1 MKAIRTIL
9 ACIRKA
15 DQTFNLV
22 EDDDKIIIGLSGG
35 KDSVLLT
42 YCLHL
47 YTMFSHK
54 HFTIQPVMLDLG
66 FPGFDPSAMEK
77 FCESIGL
84 KLIVKDSK
92 EVYKILVANQKEDK
106 HLPCSICSRM
116 KKAAINK
123 VANELGYNKVAFAH
137 HADDAIETY
146 VMNAIYGARIA
157 TFAPKMHLDNANITF
172 IRPLIFVRETDIIR
186 TIKEEKLVVSSSHC
200 PADKTTRR
208 EDIKEILNDVFH
220 RYPESKDNFLTML
233 TNYDHEDVW
242 FKQVELQV
250 NSQGLV
256 LKPVTTPEEMFE
268 VLRIRNEVFIKEQ
281 NISIDLEV
289 IEDNFEGTHHFLIKL
304 KDKIIGTI
312 RYRVTKE
319 DEIKLERFA
328 LLKEYRGKG
337 YGKDIFVYISEYLY
351 KLYNPRKIYMHAM
364 AYLRG
369 FYEAIGYEVEGEI
382 FKEAGIDH
390 YTMVYKK

>member
-15 DQTFNLV
+15 DQTFNLI
-22 EDDDKIIIGLSGG
+22 ENDDKIIIGLSGG

-66 FPGFDPSAMEK
+66 FPGFDPGEMIK
-77 FCESIGL
+77 FCESINL

-123 VANELGYNKVAFAH
+123 VANELGFNKVAFAH

-172 IRPLIFVRETDIIR
+172 IRPLILARESDIIK
-186 TIKEEKLVVSSSHC
+186 TIKEEKLPVALSHC

-208 EDIKEILNDVFH
+208 EDIKDILNDVYH
-220 RYPESKDNFLTML
+220 RYPESKENFLTML
-233 TNYDHEDVW
+233 TNYEHEDVW

-250 NSQGLV
+250 NSDGLI
-256 LKPVTTPEEMFE
+256 LKPITLPEEMFE
-268 VLRIRNEVFIKEQ
+268 AIRIRNEVFVKEQ
-281 NISIDLEV
+281 EISLDLEV
-289 IEDNFEGTHHFLIKL
+289 LEDDLEGTHHFLIKL
-304 KDKIIGTI
+304 KGKPIGTI

-328 LLKEYRGKG
+328 ILKEYRGKG
-337 YGKDIFVYISEYLY
+337 IGREVFTFLSDYLY
-351 KLYNPRKIYMHAM
+351 HKYNPRRIYLHAM
-364 AYLRG
+364 AYLRK
-369 FYEAIGYEVEGEI
+369 FYESIGYVVVSDLYQ
-382 FKEAGIDH
+382 EANIDH
-390 YTMVYKK
+390 YTMEYKK

>member
-15 DQTFNLV
+15 DQTFNLI

-157 TFAPKMHLDNANITF
+157 TFAPKMHLDNANIIF

-186 TIKEEKLVVSSSHC
+186 TIKEEKLIISSSHC

-208 EDIKEILNDVFH
+208 EDIKEILNDVYH
-220 RYPESKDNFLTML
+220 RYRF
-233 TNYDHEDVW
+233 Y
-242 FKQVELQV
+242 
-250 NSQGLV
+250 
-256 LKPVTTPEEMFE
+256 
-268 VLRIRNEVFIKEQ
+268 FIYSCGYH
-281 NISIDLEV
+281 I
-289 IEDNFEGTHHFLIKL
+289 FF
-304 KDKIIGTI
+304 IG
-312 RYRVTKE
+312 
-319 DEIKLERFA
+319 
-328 LLKEYRGKG
+328 
-337 YGKDIFVYISEYLY
+337 
-351 KLYNPRKIYMHAM
+351 
-364 AYLRG
+364 
-369 FYEAIGYEVEGEI
+369 
-382 FKEAGIDH
+382 
-390 YTMVYKK
+390 